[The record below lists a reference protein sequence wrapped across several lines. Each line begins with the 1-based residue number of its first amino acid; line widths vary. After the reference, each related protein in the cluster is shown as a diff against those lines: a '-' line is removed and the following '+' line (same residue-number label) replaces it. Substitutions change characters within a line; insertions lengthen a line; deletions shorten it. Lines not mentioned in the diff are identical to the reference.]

1 MGWASCPPSIYNLN
15 VEELIYKSQSQVSNL
30 QTGSQS
36 AVGFDE
42 YIRFKQ
48 VEQTTNKGT
57 VFMPEFSR
65 NMAFIIGINN
75 YTNGISPLQN
85 AVNDAKKLVEIL
97 RQKHEYE
104 VWVCLDEVA
113 TLSNLNKLLEKIL
126 PEQVSEN
133 NRLLFYFAGHG
144 IAMNGDDGPEGYLIP
159 QDAKLGDVQ
168 TYLPMTKLQESLSKL
183 PCRHFLGILDC
194 CFAGAFRWSSNRDLL
209 TTPEVIHKERYD
221 RFITDPAW
229 QVITSAASDQKA
241 LDAAFA
247 LNSER
252 GQRGNHSPFAA
263 ALIEALAGKADVYP
277 PATNGKPPGDGVI
290 TATELYLYLRDAV
303 EPATEGNR
311 QRQTPGIWPLKKHDK
326 GEYIFLSPGH
336 PLNLPPAPP
345 LDASKNPY
353 RGLESYDEKHSEL
366 FFGRT
371 ELVEK
376 LHKFVKTHPLT
387 VVLGASG
394 SGKSSLVKAGLIP
407 KLRQYNT
414 ENTERWCILPLIRP
428 GETPL
433 QALNNA
439 LKNAQ
444 LPEVAAQ
451 NQQQS
456 LAMSIDAWAK
466 NHPNSKLLLF
476 IDQSEEIITLCQN
489 EDERKEF
496 FQQILKAI
504 NVHRDRLRVVLS
516 LRSDFEPQVRDAG
529 LKFVDGTVNNLEN
542 TVLESPWYSGRF
554 IIPAMT
560 RGELRQ
566 AIEKPAEKRVMYFQP
581 HELVEQLIDEVAD
594 MPGALPLLS
603 FALSE
608 LYLKYL
614 KRQREAENRGITI
627 DRALTQE
634 DYQDL
639 GGVIQSL
646 TKRADEEYETLVKEN
661 PAYAQIIRHVMLRMI
676 ALGGGELARRRVP
689 LSELEYPPEKNSF
702 VTAVIE
708 RFTKARLL
716 VKGDD
721 ADGNP
726 YVEPAHDA
734 LVRGWQKLLMWK
746 QEEQESLVL
755 QQRLT
760 PAATEW
766 DSIKNKDKE
775 QPKGILDKADFIL
788 DCLDRGFLTVE
799 NLVTKIPIQ
808 LPRLLRW
815 AVNQLGLSRQTAVQF
830 LWNAN
835 PYLEVLNKEFNSDDN
850 WFNQV
855 EAEFVQQSV
864 FKKHRNIRMRWTGAI
879 AVIVVLSFLLGL
891 SKINEAKTLRESAE
905 INLQKNQS
913 KDGMV
918 NSLEAGKILNN
929 MFVWL
934 SLPINQLISKTDLR
948 EQVRGTLLRAVYT
961 VRELDRQ
968 EADQGRGTVRTSFSP
983 DGKLL
988 ASAGE
993 NCNVP
998 VRVWDFQS
1006 QTLSKS
1012 NFIKFKD
1019 KPDKSDNFYYNN
1031 ECEPVKITRFSSNSQ
1046 QLAVAGAK
1054 GTVGVWD
1061 LRREDKELIKLKIW
1075 HTEQG
1080 EVKSISFSPDGKLL
1094 ATTGSMGTVL
1104 ILNLDNLSEKPESLC
1119 VFDSCDQHKQDVW
1132 SVAFSPNG
1140 KRLASTGD
1148 DDTIR
1153 LWDREGKEWK
1163 ENIKFHITRKDDKH
1177 KEDVTSVS
1185 FSPDGQKLTTAGK
1198 DGTIR
1203 VWDLRDPKLVKKPN
1217 PEEISTN
1224 QNQIWELSFSSDGQ
1238 KLASG
1243 GEDGTVRLW
1252 DLQGNELDKFEGHHG
1267 PVRSVSFNRDD
1278 QELASA
1284 GDDGSV
1290 RLWNLQGNESEKFKV
1305 NLKDAPKDPLV
1316 AVSPDGKL
1324 QASPGKDEGTV
1335 VWDNLQSPAKSQI
1348 KSKGSHV
1355 GPVKDLAFS
1364 PDSKLLASAGK
1375 DRTVRLW
1382 NLDDGEQK
1390 FLLPTYAEVNS
1401 IAFSPD
1407 GKLLASA
1414 GKDGMVQLWNLQ
1426 DDLGAGKP
1434 FAAWKAYSGSVKKVS
1449 FCRDGKVLITAG
1461 EEDGTVK
1468 LWPIES
1474 FDDLMQQ
1481 ASVPVGN
1488 NLQNNPNVSESDK
1501 HLCDG
1506 MNPLPEQPSQ
1516 ISASETTPVPTPR
1529 SLDKQAQVKPI
1540 DAKAA
1545 KAIAQLKGHQGSV
1558 RSVAFSPDGQTLVTS
1573 GEDGTIRLW
1582 NTQGQPLSQFKG
1594 NQNAIRSINFSPDGQ
1609 QLVSD
1614 AGGKIRLWDLRGHL
1628 LKEFLASQKLI
1639 RSVKFSPKE
1648 PRLASAGDDGIIHL
1662 WDLQGKPLAKWQA
1675 DQKRVWDLAFSP
1687 DGQQLASGEDGGK
1700 VGLWNLQGKSLHQ
1713 FTEHISPILS
1723 VAFSPDGT
1731 QLISGCNIG
1740 MIRSWSLLDYQMTN
1754 MFLVDHAEF
1763 NSVAYSPNGKLVI
1776 SGDNQ
1781 GNIKLWK
1788 LNTQQQSPVWTAH
1801 QNSII
1806 RTIAFSP
1813 DGKMFA
1819 TAADDG
1825 IAKLWQL
1832 E

>member
-1 MGWASCPPSIYNLN
+1 
-15 VEELIYKSQSQVSNL
+15 
-30 QTGSQS
+30 
-36 AVGFDE
+36 
-42 YIRFKQ
+42 
-48 VEQTTNKGT
+48 
-57 VFMPEFSR
+57 MPEFSR

-113 TLSNLNKLLEKIL
+113 TLSNLNKHLEKIL

-133 NRLLFYFAGHG
+133 DRLLFYFAGHG
-144 IAMNGDDGPEGYLIP
+144 IALNGDDGPEGYLIP
-159 QDAKLGDVQ
+159 QDAKLGDVL

-241 LDAAFA
+241 LDAFA

-263 ALIEALAGKADVYP
+263 ALIQALAGEADIYP
-277 PATNGKPPGDGVI
+277 PATNGKPAGDGVI
-290 TATELYLYLRDAV
+290 TATELYLYLRHEV

-353 RGLESYDEKHSEL
+353 RGLESYDEKHSKL

-376 LHKFVKTHPLT
+376 LHNFVKTHPLT

-407 KLRQYNT
+407 KLRQDNT
-414 ENTERWCILPLIRP
+414 EQWCILPLIRP

-439 LKNAQ
+439 LKNAK

-456 LAMSIDAWAK
+456 LAMTIDAWGK
-466 NHPNSKLLLF
+466 NHPKIKLLLF

-529 LKFVDGTVNNLEN
+529 LKFVPTVINLEN
-542 TVLESPWYSGRF
+542 TVLESRWYSGRF
-554 IIPAMT
+554 IIPAMK

-566 AIEKPAEKRVMYFQP
+566 AIEKPAETQVMYFQP
-581 HELVEQLIDEVAD
+581 YELVEKLIDEVAD

-614 KRQREAENRGITI
+614 KRQRDGQNEGITI
-627 DRALTQE
+627 DRALTQK
-634 DYQDL
+634 DYDDL

-661 PAYAQIIRHVMLRMI
+661 PAYTQIIRHVMLRMI

-746 QEEQESLVL
+746 QEEQESLLL

-775 QPKGILDKADFIL
+775 QPKGILDRADFIFDL
-788 DCLDRGFLTVE
+788 LDRIPLTVE

-835 PYLEVLNKEFNSDDN
+835 PYLEVLDKEFNSDDN

-864 FKKHRNIRMRWTGAI
+864 FKKHRNIRMRWRGAF
-879 AVIVVLSFLLGL
+879 AVIVVLSALTIWA
-891 SKINEAKTLRESAE
+891 KINEAKTLRESAE

-918 NSLEAGKILNN
+918 DSLKAGNILNN

-934 SLPINQLISKTDLR
+934 SLPINQLRSKTDLR

-968 EADQGRGTVRTSFSP
+968 EADQGMGTVRTSFSP

-1031 ECEPVKITRFSSNSQ
+1031 KCEPVKITRFSPNSQ

-1075 HTEQG
+1075 PTEQG
-1080 EVKSISFSPDGKLL
+1080 EVKSINFSPDGKLL
-1094 ATTGSMGTVL
+1094 ATAGSIGTVL
-1104 ILNLDNLSEKPESLC
+1104 IWNLDNLSEKPENLC
-1119 VFDSCDQHKQDVW
+1119 VFDSCFKDKQQQVW
-1132 SVAFSPNG
+1132 SVAFSPDG
-1140 KRLASTGD
+1140 KRLASAGD
-1148 DDTIR
+1148 NGTIR
-1153 LWDREGKEWK
+1153 LWDRKGNEWK
-1163 ENIKFHITRKDDKH
+1163 ENIKFDINEKKYDI
-1177 KEDVTSVS
+1177 TSVS
-1185 FSPDGQKLTTAGK
+1185 FSPDGQKLASAGR
-1198 DGTIR
+1198 DGIIS
-1203 VWDLRDPKLVKKPN
+1203 VWDLKNAELVKNKQVEKKIP
-1217 PEEISTN
+1217 TN
-1224 QNQIWELSFSSDGQ
+1224 QNTVWEVAFSPDGK
-1238 KLASG
+1238 KLASAG
-1243 GEDGTVRLW
+1243 QDGTVRLW
-1252 DLQGNELDKFEGHHG
+1252 DLNKSELDKSELDKFEGHYG
-1267 PVRSVSFNRDD
+1267 PVRSVSFNRDH

-1284 GDDGSV
+1284 GDDGTV
-1290 RLWNLQGNESEKFKV
+1290 RLWNLQGNESEKFEV

-1324 QASPGKDEGTV
+1324 RASPRKEDEGTV
-1335 VWDNLQSPAKSQI
+1335 VWDNLQSPAKSKIQ
-1348 KSKGSHV
+1348 SKGSHV

-1401 IAFSPD
+1401 VAFSPD

-1434 FAAWKAYSGSVKKVS
+1434 FAAWKAYPGSVKKVS

-1461 EEDGTVK
+1461 EDGTVK

-1474 FDDLMQQ
+1474 FHDLMQQ
-1481 ASVPVGN
+1481 ASVPVDN
-1488 NLQNNPNVSESDK
+1488 KLQNNPNFSESDR
-1501 HLCDG
+1501 HLCDD
-1506 MNPLPEQPSQ
+1506 LPVS
-1516 ISASETTPVPTPR
+1516 
-1529 SLDKQAQVKPI
+1529 
-1540 DAKAA
+1540 
-1545 KAIAQLKGHQGSV
+1545 
-1558 RSVAFSPDGQTLVTS
+1558 VTS
-1573 GEDGTIRLW
+1573 
-1582 NTQGQPLSQFKG
+1582 P
-1594 NQNAIRSINFSPDGQ
+1594 
-1609 QLVSD
+1609 
-1614 AGGKIRLWDLRGHL
+1614 
-1628 LKEFLASQKLI
+1628 
-1639 RSVKFSPKE
+1639 
-1648 PRLASAGDDGIIHL
+1648 
-1662 WDLQGKPLAKWQA
+1662 
-1675 DQKRVWDLAFSP
+1675 
-1687 DGQQLASGEDGGK
+1687 
-1700 VGLWNLQGKSLHQ
+1700 
-1713 FTEHISPILS
+1713 ISPIP
-1723 VAFSPDGT
+1723 SPT
-1731 QLISGCNIG
+1731 TSPPTVILPSAIAE
-1740 MIRSWSLLDYQMTN
+1740 DYYTRGSEQA
-1754 MFLVDHAEF
+1754 DSE
-1763 NSVAYSPNGKLVI
+1763 Y
-1776 SGDNQ
+1776 
-1781 GNIKLWK
+1781 IK
-1788 LNTQQQSPVWTAH
+1788 N
-1801 QNSII
+1801 
-1806 RTIAFSP
+1806 
-1813 DGKMFA
+1813 FA
-1819 TAADDG
+1819 N
-1825 IAKLWQL
+1825 
-1832 E
+1832 